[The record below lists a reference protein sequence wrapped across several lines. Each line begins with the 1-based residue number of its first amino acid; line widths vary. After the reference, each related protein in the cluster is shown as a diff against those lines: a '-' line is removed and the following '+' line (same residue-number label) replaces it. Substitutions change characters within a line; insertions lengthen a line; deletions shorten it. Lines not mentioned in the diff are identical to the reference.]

1 MLPPVSAV
9 SAVDFSL
16 QPASPRPE
24 TPPPAAALVATT
36 AHIEQEDATAGASA
50 MARAV
55 SGELRLSQNVGVL
68 AETLGKL
75 LNIARMDGEAS
86 DAYVERLV
94 TTMQSLPADA
104 RATLEKQLGSILRG
118 ISLSVLAD
126 ALKNSAGPEA
136 ARLAVMFELARS
148 TNGPRGT
155 KPPVSSYLQDLI
167 PQNLGALPQPA
178 RVPAVPVIPRNPLSE
193 AAKAALLLISS
204 EGHVGRPV
212 TTAQGADTALAKQ
225 QPASTPDARPDMVG
239 GARLPTAA
247 SAPAQAMPSLSPNPS
262 SGHVPGSGLAASSVP
277 TAMPADDL
285 GGLTP
290 ATQPP
295 QSLPARSQMSAQTAP
310 IPAPAPGDDM
320 VADMAPNAKA
330 QPNDGKSAP
339 LPPNPFAG
347 ATAKDMEDLL
357 LAAFLR
363 PLPAQAHRQAQPLE
377 QVLTPALPDGER
389 AEMPLAQPAASVPP
403 AQDLGREDEAAN
415 ALQRADAAIVHQKSA
430 SAQELDAAILTQPG
444 LHSAVAALIAKEGI
458 PLPFINYPAAQDEQE
473 DDAPPRGR
481 WPSSEG
487 GEPDEDS
494 GEGHPQGNS
503 EQEERVAANDE
514 VIDHSVSDGAN
525 DDGSTGSAES
535 YYLKMSGAS

>member
-24 TPPPAAALVATT
+24 TLPAVALVAKT

-148 TNGPRGT
+148 TSGPRGT

-178 RVPAVPVIPRNPLSE
+178 RVPAAPVIPRNPLSE

-204 EGHVGRPV
+204 EGHAERPV

-225 QPASTPDARPDMVG
+225 QPASTPDAPPGMVG
-239 GARLPTAA
+239 GARLPTAV
-247 SAPAQAMPSLSPNPS
+247 SAPAQANPS
-262 SGHVPGSGLAASSVP
+262 SGHLPGSGLAAPAASSVSA
-277 TAMPADDL
+277 AMPANDI
-285 GGLTP
+285 GGLTA
-290 ATQPP
+290 ATQAP
-295 QSLPARSQMSAQTAP
+295 QSLPARSQMSPPTAP
-310 IPAPAPGDDM
+310 IPTPAPGDDM
-320 VADMAPNAKA
+320 FADMAPIAMA

-363 PLPAQAHRQAQPLE
+363 PLPAKAHRQAQPLE
-377 QVLTPALPDGER
+377 HVLTPALPDGER
-389 AEMPLAQPAASVPP
+389 AEMPLAQPAAGIPP
-403 AQDLGREDEAAN
+403 AQDLGKEDEAAN

-487 GEPDEDS
+487 GEPDEES
-494 GEGHPQGNS
+494 GEGQPQGNP

-525 DDGSTGSAES
+525 DDGSPGSAES